1 MVSAAATAVEAG
13 APADPRAELTRI
25 LRTPRVLADLPLKVA
40 AYAVRN
46 TDRSKVRVIMAA
58 ELGSG
63 GLEPADYNVGFEDH
77 GRAASPSLVVY
88 LL

>member
-1 MVSAAATAVEAG
+1 
-13 APADPRAELTRI
+13 
-25 LRTPRVLADLPLKVA
+25 
-40 AYAVRN
+40 VRN

-63 GLEPADYNVGFEDH
+63 GLEPVDYNVGFEDH
-77 GRAASPSLVVY
+77 GRGASPSRVVY